1 MKNTSS
7 PFNAKPTTTTPSPSS
22 YSAAVYRSLE
32 LPLSTPSPLPFA
44 ASSSSTTFKAF
55 QGARPTVSKGEA
67 TWTFESSDFAPTPPT
82 PGLFAMSPNCIEL
95 PRDLPCN
102 KLVELVNQTMAKH
115 HIDVLDYAEFV
126 WTCSTCMGFVETKF
140 VMRLFACSQLD
151 FQRES
156 GCAYV
161 FNSLFA
167 DLQRELAVSGSNKP
181 LPTLSP
187 RREFKVL
194 ALPKEL
200 ADEESIGDA
209 GKEANNALVHGLCES
224 PHLDVQREGL
234 TKLARLLEH
243 DDAQV
248 HPCHRLLQGLVKAND
263 PQVRRLAVTN
273 LGLLNAG
280 KQIQCEFD
288 QSQVQALV
296 SVLVNEH
303 ELPETRRQAGCLLRK
318 LTSCKFAPLVKLSAI
333 PLCSAKFICPDA
345 QLMEI
350 VRDLRTFLEA

>member
-7 PFNAKPTTTTPSPSS
+7 PFRAKPTTTAPSPPS

-32 LPLSTPSPLPFA
+32 LPLPAPSALPFA
-44 ASSSSTTFKAF
+44 APSATSKVFR
-55 QGARPTVSKGEA
+55 GAKPAVSKGDA
-67 TWTFESSDFAPTPPT
+67 TWTFEASPPTPSPPT
-82 PGLFAMSPNCIEL
+82 PGLFVLSPNCIEL
-95 PRDLPCN
+95 PRDLPCG
-102 KLVELVNQTMAKH
+102 KLVELVNQTLAKH
-115 HIDVLDYAEFV
+115 HIDVLDYADFA
-126 WTCSTCMGFVETKF
+126 WTCSTCAGFVETRF
-140 VMRLFACSQLD
+140 AVRLFACSHLD

-161 FNSLFA
+161 FNLVFA
-167 DLQRELAVSGSNKP
+167 DLQRELAVSKP

-194 ALPKEL
+194 ALPQEL
-200 ADEESIGDA
+200 ADEEMVGEA
-209 GKEANNALVHGLCES
+209 GKEANTALVHGLCES

-243 DDAQV
+243 DEAKV
-248 HPCHRLLQGLVKAND
+248 LPCHRLLQGLVKAND

-273 LGLLNAG
+273 LGLLQQAG
-280 KQIQCEFD
+280 KHIPCEFD

-296 SVLVNEH
+296 SVVADEH
-303 ELPETRRQAGCLLRK
+303 EQPETRRQAGCLLRK
-318 LTSCKFAPLVKLSAI
+318 LTSCKFAPLVKASAI
-333 PLCSAKFICPDA
+333 PLCSAAFICPNA

-350 VRDLRTFLEA
+350 VRDLRAFMEAA